1 LPFLHLREACG
12 NKVGFSLEVIE
23 GYDGIIKGKI
33 TLREFKVVY
42 SCGWQ
47 AFDEVAQ
54 VIAEIANRST

>member
-1 LPFLHLREACG
+1 
-12 NKVGFSLEVIE
+12 VIE
-23 GYDGIIKGKI
+23 GHDGIIESKI

-54 VIAEIANRST
+54 VIAKIANCSTQEGYGCWAMV